1 MIDFRNVFLNIVR
14 IEVNKS
20 VPRIASQIVGRV
32 IFACVSTNE
41 ELALGESLKDF
52 EATWF
57 DGIIAQSAK

>member
-1 MIDFRNVFLNIVR
+1 LNIVR

>member
-1 MIDFRNVFLNIVR
+1 MIDFRNVFLNVVR
-14 IEVNKS
+14 IEIDKS
-20 VPRIASQIVGRV
+20 IPRIASQIVGGV
-32 IFACVSTNE
+32 IFARVPTNE